1 MMFQLHYLASK
12 SAPELSHSNK
22 ETKMIQ
28 QIMAEAKDKMDK
40 ALEATK
46 EDFAS
51 VRTGRANPAMFQKI
65 MIDYYGTPTPLAQ
78 LAGIQNPEARSILIS
93 PYDKSALSAIEK
105 ALLAVPNLGAQP
117 NSDGNVI
124 RINLPE
130 LTEERRK
137 EYVKLTR
144 DKAEH
149 GRVSVRNIR
158 RKAKEDLEA
167 LKKDGGAGEDDIERA
182 EKELEAITKA
192 HVDKIDEALKN
203 KEAELLEV

>member
-1 MMFQLHYLASK
+1 
-12 SAPELSHSNK
+12 
-22 ETKMIQ
+22 MIQ
-28 QIMAEAKDKMDK
+28 DVMAEAKDKMDK

-65 MIDYYGTPTPLAQ
+65 MIEYYGTPTPLSQ
-78 LAGIQNPEARSILIS
+78 LACIQIPEARSILIT
-93 PYDKSALSAIEK
+93 PYDKAALSDIEK
-105 ALLAVPNLGAQP
+105 ALLAMPNLGAQP

-124 RINLPE
+124 RVNLPE
-130 LTEERRK
+130 LTEDRRK

-144 DKAEH
+144 DKAEQ

-167 LKKDGGAGEDDIERA
+167 LKKDGAVGEDEVERA
-182 EKELEAITKA
+182 EKELEAVTKA

>member
-1 MMFQLHYLASK
+1 
-12 SAPELSHSNK
+12 
-22 ETKMIQ
+22 MIQ
-28 QIMAEAKDKMDK
+28 DVMAEAKDKMDK

-46 EDFAS
+46 DDFAS

-65 MIDYYGTPTPLAQ
+65 MVDYYGTPTPLSQ
-78 LAGIQNPEARSILIS
+78 LAGIQNPEARSILIT
-93 PYDKSALSAIEK
+93 PYDKAALADIEK
-105 ALLAVPNLGAQP
+105 ALLAMPNLGAQP
-117 NSDGNVI
+117 NSDGNLI
-124 RINLPE
+124 RVNLPE

-167 LKKDGGAGEDDIERA
+167 LKKDGAVGEDEVDRA

>member
-1 MMFQLHYLASK
+1 
-12 SAPELSHSNK
+12 
-22 ETKMIQ
+22 MIQ
-28 QIMAEAKDKMDK
+28 DVMSEAKDKMDK

-65 MIDYYGTPTPLAQ
+65 MIEYYGTPTPLSQ
-78 LAGIQNPEARSILIS
+78 LAGIQNPEARSILIT
-93 PYDKSALSAIEK
+93 PYDKAALGDIEK
-105 ALLAVPNLGAQP
+105 ALLAMPNLGAQP

-124 RINLPE
+124 RVNLPE
-130 LTEERRK
+130 LTEDRRK

-144 DKAEH
+144 DKAEQ

-158 RKAKEDLEA
+158 RKAKEDLEG
-167 LKKDGGAGEDDIERA
+167 LKKDGVVGEDEVDRA
-182 EKELEAITKA
+182 EKELELITKS

>member
-1 MMFQLHYLASK
+1 
-12 SAPELSHSNK
+12 
-22 ETKMIQ
+22 
-28 QIMAEAKDKMDK
+28 
-40 ALEATK
+40 
-46 EDFAS
+46 
-51 VRTGRANPAMFQKI
+51 
-65 MIDYYGTPTPLAQ
+65 
-78 LAGIQNPEARSILIS
+78 
-93 PYDKSALSAIEK
+93 
-105 ALLAVPNLGAQP
+105 LLALPNLGAQP
-117 NSDGNVI
+117 NSDGNLI

-158 RKAKEDLEA
+158 RKAKEDLETI
-167 LKKDGGAGEDDIERA
+167 KKDGDAGEDDIERA

-192 HVDKIDEALKN
+192 HVDKIDDALKN

>member
-1 MMFQLHYLASK
+1 
-12 SAPELSHSNK
+12 
-22 ETKMIQ
+22 MIQ
-28 QIMAEAKDKMDK
+28 DVMAEAKDKMDK

-65 MIDYYGTPTPLAQ
+65 MIEYYGTPTPLSQ
-78 LAGIQNPEARSILIS
+78 LAGIQNPEARSILIT
-93 PYDKSALSAIEK
+93 PYDKAALGDIER
-105 ALLAVPNLGAQP
+105 ALLAMPNLGAQP

-124 RINLPE
+124 RVNLPE
-130 LTEERRK
+130 LTEDRRK

-144 DKAEH
+144 DKAEQ

-158 RKAKEDLEA
+158 RKAKEDLEV
-167 LKKDGGAGEDDIERA
+167 LKKDGAVGEDEVERA

>member
-1 MMFQLHYLASK
+1 MIS
-12 SAPELSHSNK
+12 
-22 ETKMIQ
+22 ET
-28 QIMAEAKDKMDK
+28 MAEATLKMDK
-40 ALEATK
+40 AVEATK

-65 MIDYYGTPTPLAQ
+65 MVDYYGTPTPLGQ
-78 LAGIQNPEARSILIS
+78 LCGIQNPEARSILIN
-93 PYDKSALSAIEK
+93 PYDKSALQAIER
-105 ALLAVPNLGAQP
+105 ALIAVPNLGASP
-117 NSDGNVI
+117 NNDGSVI

-130 LTEERRK
+130 LTEERRR

-158 RKAKEDLEA
+158 RNAKEQLEA
-167 LKKDGGAGEDDIERA
+167 LKKEGGAGEDDVERA
-182 EKELEAITKA
+182 EKELEALTKS
-192 HVDKIDEALKN
+192 HTDRIDEALKN

>member
-1 MMFQLHYLASK
+1 
-12 SAPELSHSNK
+12 
-22 ETKMIQ
+22 MIQ
-28 QIMAEAKDKMDK
+28 DVMAEAKDKMDK

-46 EDFAS
+46 DDFAS

-65 MIDYYGTPTPLAQ
+65 MVDYYGTPTPLSQ
-78 LAGIQNPEARSILIS
+78 LAGIQNPEARSILS
-93 PYDKSALSAIEK
+93 TPYDKAALADIEK
-105 ALLAVPNLGAQP
+105 ALLAMPNLGAQP

-124 RINLPE
+124 RVNLPE
-130 LTEERRK
+130 LTEDRRK

-167 LKKDGGAGEDDIERA
+167 LKKDGAVGEDEVDRA
-182 EKELEAITKA
+182 EKELEALTKA
-192 HVDKIDEALKN
+192 HVDKIDDALKN